1 MNGGMYTGSVLDD
14 INSKP
19 SALER
24 SEKMMSQ
31 GMATMNKTQPNIPM
45 PEKTVAGGLMGGLGG
60 AGAGAMAG
68 SALASASAGAAS
80 GSVLPGWGTAIGAGI
95 GMAAYY
101 MS

>member
-45 PEKTVAGGLMGGLGG
+45 PKKTIAGGAMSALGA
-60 AGAGAMAG
+60 AGAGAAIGTAVG
-68 SALASASAGAAS
+68 S
-80 GSVLPGWGTAIGAGI
+80 PGVGTAIGGVVGLAS
-95 GMAAYY
+95 YY
-101 MS
+101 LS